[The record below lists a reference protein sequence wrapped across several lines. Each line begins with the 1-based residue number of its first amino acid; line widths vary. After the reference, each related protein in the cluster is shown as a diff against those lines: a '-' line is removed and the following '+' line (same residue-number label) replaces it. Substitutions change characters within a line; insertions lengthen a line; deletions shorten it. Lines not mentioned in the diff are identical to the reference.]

1 MPNRPS
7 QLDSING
14 RSVAAN
20 DQLPS
25 LCFSATMKC
34 TFNGV
39 PAGAKR
45 CQFQRVIQHLGHL
58 RQLETG
64 KPSVMGIA
72 EAWRQDQ
79 TKGLTNQGSFRPA
92 VDGLETVINFLN
104 DSRGI
109 GTNKGEVFLLT
120 QCSDS
125 IFRPGSWSRHSE
137 EQPISM

>member
-1 MPNRPS
+1 MLLRH
-7 QLDSING
+7 DEM
-14 RSVAAN
+14 
-20 DQLPS
+20 
-25 LCFSATMKC
+25 F

-39 PAGAKR
+39 PVGAKR

-79 TKGLTNQGSFRPA
+79 TQGLTNQGSFRPA
-92 VDGLETVINFLN
+92 VDGLETVIDFLN
-104 DSRGI
+104 DPRGI
-109 GTNKGEVFLLT
+109 GTNKGEVFLRT

-125 IFRPGSWSRHSE
+125 IFRPGSWGRHSE

>member
-1 MPNRPS
+1 M
-7 QLDSING
+7 
-14 RSVAAN
+14 
-20 DQLPS
+20 
-25 LCFSATMKC
+25 F

-39 PAGAKR
+39 PIGAKR

-92 VDGLETVINFLN
+92 VNGLETVIDFLN
-104 DSRGI
+104 DPRGI
-109 GTNKGEVFLLT
+109 GTNKGEIFLLT

-125 IFRPGSWSRHSE
+125 IFRPGSWVDIAKNSQFQCRDKISE
-137 EQPISM
+137 RSFDALSGMRF

>member
-1 MPNRPS
+1 M
-7 QLDSING
+7 L
-14 RSVAAN
+14 
-20 DQLPS
+20 
-25 LCFSATMKC
+25 

-39 PAGAKR
+39 PVGAKR

-92 VDGLETVINFLN
+92 VDGLETVIDFLN
-104 DSRGI
+104 DPRGI
-109 GTNKGEVFLLT
+109 GTNKGRSSFSRSARIRSSVQAPGVDIAKNSQF
-120 QCSDS
+120 QCRDK
-125 IFRPGSWSRHSE
+125 ISE
-137 EQPISM
+137 RSFDALSGMRF